1 MSIDYKDLLIYDLYL
16 EYETG
21 LYSLSEIAQK
31 HGFPSVKVLEKAFKK
46 YYKQELKKNFNPKN
60 VFSQTEKDKILDLYM
75 NKGYSLNKLA
85 VEYGVSTYRIKK
97 VLMEYYEFRVQFDVK
112 NKNRTEKVDIS
123 SEELENIISDLTS
136 GKSLN
141 FVRNKYSLPD
151 SRLKKIL
158 KSDARGREILY
169 KNLHINYTE
178 VPIDELTQAYLNKD
192 LKSIEKKYNLS
203 SSALY
208 YRLRKAYGDDFYVK
222 LNQIPKTSD
231 VIKKVAILYE
241 QGLNY
246 EQIAEQENLT
256 VPRVQTLINKYYR
269 LQKKK
274 KPKILSKDEF
284 LKQIENGQ
292 SIDEIINKFQELGFL
307 IPDSYIDEQ
316 YKKQDGINLR
326 KVKSIVLEQL
336 SLLKKAGKSPNYITP
351 FNLPNQLKE
360 QGYSNKYYATAL
372 LYRLIDENNLSLD
385 ILDEIDNKEVV
396 EAVKLLLNSKD
407 EKQIAENDLAKEI
420 YTAEQQDLN
429 SDEKP
434 NNDGMEIDD

>member
-192 LKSIEKKYNLS
+192 LKSLEEKYNLS
-203 SSALY
+203 ASALY